1 MSDGLWK
8 IPEVIKTLDIPVDS
22 AVGLKVKIPIGDVLG
37 LVWTG
42 YWTVLNTAQGQFELK
57 CEETSLCPWKLLAQ
71 VDTKF
76 IGEGQTPELNFKNE
90 VQFSQRMKSWKLNPI
105 DQGRKYIKIELKL
118 TRKSACGIR
127 QENYINFDVQNKWL
141 DARIRSKDGDM
152 KVYAN
157 SGVLALNSPVLRK
170 HFEEKGILND
180 IIVPSNLFPALR
192 KLLNFLHPPFSIEKE
207 TVGKVLELAQHWEMQ
222 QVLSKYESFLIKH
235 RSYGQEATVK
245 NIKLAEK
252 FKMKNLLEEVL
263 WNDARCVY
271 TLLQG
276 HCFSTWTRAAIFEFI
291 LEIEDEDFEETQEN
305 DEEESEN
312 EDDGYSTDSDD
323 GVGDLLNIDD

>member
-1 MSDGLWK
+1 MGDDLWK

-22 AVGLKVKIPIGDVLG
+22 AVRLKVKIPIGDVLG

-76 IGEGQTPELNFKNE
+76 IGEGQTPELNFRNE
-90 VQFSQRMKSWKLNPI
+90 IQFSQRMKSWKLSPI
-105 DQGRKYIKIELKL
+105 DQGRKYNKIELKL
-118 TRKSACGIR
+118 IRKSACGIR
-127 QENYINFDVQNKWL
+127 QENYINFDVHNKWL
-141 DARIRSKDGDM
+141 DARICSNDGSM

-157 SGVLALNSPVLRK
+157 SGVLALNSSVLRK

-180 IIVPSNLFPALR
+180 IIVPSSLFPALR

-207 TVGKVLELAQHWEMQ
+207 TVGKVLELAQHWEMH

-245 NIKLAEK
+245 NIKL
-252 FKMKNLLEEVL
+252 EEVL

-271 TLLQG
+271 TLLQEN
-276 HCFSTWTRAAIFEFI
+276 CFSTWTRAAIFEFI
-291 LEIEDEDFEETQEN
+291 LEIEDEDFEENEEN

-312 EDDGYSTDSDD
+312 EDDGYSIDSDD
-323 GVGDLLNIDD
+323 GVGDLLNI